1 MARPLR
7 LEFPGSSPAIFCSTS
22 INRIY
27 GPRRRPPLRRVAEI
41 IKKHRGSA
49 VLVEGHTDSIGTES
63 YNLRLSEQRAVAV
76 KRWLVESGGIESTRI
91 ETKGSGASKPVV

>member
-1 MARPLR
+1 MWMARPLR

-49 VLVEGHTDSIGTES
+49 V
-63 YNLRLSEQRAVAV
+63 AVAV